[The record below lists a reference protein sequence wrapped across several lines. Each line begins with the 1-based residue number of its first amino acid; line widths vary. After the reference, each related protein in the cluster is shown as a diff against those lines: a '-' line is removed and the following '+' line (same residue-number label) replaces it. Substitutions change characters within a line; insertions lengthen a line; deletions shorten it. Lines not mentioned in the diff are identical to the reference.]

1 MHRTIL
7 LELMMKSRERRQ
19 RLASQGF
26 GSLLLN
32 DKVSSGVN
40 KFFLLGDSVRTPS
53 QTWFRFE
60 DGMSSPLQLEEGD
73 SAAGVVHTLC
83 VLARRGPSAS
93 AQADCE
99 ESLAVSTPH
108 G

>member
-73 SAAGVVHTLC
+73 GAAGVAHTLC